1 MIKSLFLYPEPK
13 QNLKNKRKQKKAKDY
28 KSDIYKKH
36 IFFYFLINAF
46 FFTISTPLVH
56 LDRKIFLIFV
66 PE

>member
-46 FFTISTPLVH
+46 FSQLVH
-56 LDRKIFLIFV
+56 L
-66 PE
+66 